1 MLGACPRSSSQFFQT
16 PFHAY
21 SPLQQLDI
29 PDGSA
34 HDSAMH
40 RSTPPQSEEEL
51 LQRAQ
56 RIAGLSLADLARE
69 YDVDMPP
76 NLHRQKGWVGQ
87 LLELALGADAQ
98 SLAEPDFRTIGVE
111 MKTVPLDSRGRP
123 RESTY
128 VCTVPLEEGLE
139 PDWESTW
146 LRRKLARVLWVPVE
160 AEPLIPL
167 AERRIGTA
175 LLWSPSAEEET
186 LLRQDW
192 EELSE
197 MICMG
202 ELEQIS
208 ARLGTVLQIRPK
220 AANASVRCR
229 SVGADGVAILT
240 NPRGFYLRPA
250 FTRQI
255 LERHYHHAY

>member
-1 MLGACPRSSSQFFQT
+1 MPVV
-16 PFHAY
+16 
-21 SPLQQLDI
+21 
-29 PDGSA
+29 SA
-34 HDSAMH
+34 HDSDMH
-40 RSTPPQSEEEL
+40 PFAPPQSEEEL
-51 LQRAQ
+51 LQRTH
-56 RIAGLSLADLARE
+56 RIAGLSLGDLARQ
-69 YDVDMPP
+69 YDVDVPP
-76 NLHRQKGWVGQ
+76 NLRRQKGWVGQ

-98 SLAEPDFRTIGVE
+98 SLAEPDFRAIGVE

-128 VCTVPLEEGLE
+128 VCTVPLEDGLE

-167 AERRIGTA
+167 EKRRIGTA
-175 LLWSPSAEEET
+175 LLWSPSEEEET
-186 LLRQDW
+186 LLRRDW

-229 SVGADGVAILT
+229 SVGAGGEAILT
-240 NPRGFYLRPA
+240 NPRGYYLRPA
-250 FTRQI
+250 FTRRI
-255 LERHYHHAY
+255 LEQHYHHAY